1 MILIFQKSIFWQK
14 YIPNFKSLELWYQVC
29 KKKKFLFF
37 FRNWYQ
43 EAYNENGK
51 LKENPSLTKAI
62 VKTYGFQYLTIGFF
76 PACSVCIYVNT
87 IFEEHDLK
95 NMISI
100 LKKKKNWRVKI
111 NQKSCVVCNV
121 YQTSLVEEKKA
132 FCLKYYYNFR
142 TIMLGFTIDK
152 QSR

>member
-1 MILIFQKSIFWQK
+1 MLGMYIRKYNFWRT
-14 YIPNFKSLELWYQVC
+14 W
-29 KKKKFLFF
+29 
-37 FRNWYQ
+37 
-43 EAYNENGK
+43 
-51 LKENPSLTKAI
+51 
-62 VKTYGFQYLTIGFF
+62 
-76 PACSVCIYVNT
+76 
-87 IFEEHDLK
+87 FEEHDF
-95 NMISI
+95 NF
-100 LKKKKNWRVKI
+100 KKEKNWRVKI